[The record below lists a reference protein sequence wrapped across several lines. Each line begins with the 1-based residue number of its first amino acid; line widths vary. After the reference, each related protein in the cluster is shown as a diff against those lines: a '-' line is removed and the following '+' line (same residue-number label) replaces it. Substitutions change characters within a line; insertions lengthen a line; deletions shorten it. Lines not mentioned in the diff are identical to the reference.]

1 MKVIDSIQESML
13 IAPLR
18 RAMLMLL
25 SLSPAFEQ
33 LATGLENPA
42 ARAVALQDAQR
53 VRRSHKVHAQL
64 VRWASERQP
73 RQPDEARETARHV
86 EIGAFTGR
94 HAEIGALRHTVT
106 WGPALLFRATSAL
119 LPPR

>member
-1 MKVIDSIQESML
+1 ML

-106 WGPALLFRATSAL
+106 CTWGPALLFRSAAAT
-119 LPPR
+119 LPPPPR

>member
-1 MKVIDSIQESML
+1 MRCCVL
-13 IAPLR
+13 CT
-18 RAMLMLL
+18 
-25 SLSPAFEQ
+25 PAW
-33 LATGLENPA
+33 
-42 ARAVALQDAQR
+42 RQDAQR
-53 VRRSHKVHAQL
+53 VPLSHKVHAQL

-94 HAEIGALRHTVT
+94 YAEIGALRHTVT

-119 LPPR
+119 PPPRCRRHHASVHHTQQSMH